1 MNRIVLQLG
10 LLFALL
16 FAHQHS
22 LPTDRVVHV
31 YVPPLTHTPELGL
44 STIGHHEHPP
54 FTLLDVLHP
63 HLPPPERQRLSELH
77 QEQQTYLTKGVQQR
91 LQMQAQTRQ
100 LIEQLPHNIVHLAWL
115 ERFQHQQSIG
125 EIKVWSRLL
134 EQRTTR

>member
-1 MNRIVLQLG
+1 MKPILMQIG

-22 LPTDRVVHV
+22 FLTDRVVHI

-44 STIGHHEHPP
+44 STIGHHENPP
-54 FTLLDVLHP
+54 FTLLDILHP
-63 HLPPPERQRLSELH
+63 HLSPPERQRLSELH
-77 QEQQTYLTKGVQQR
+77 QEQQVYLTKGVQQR
-91 LQMQAQTRQ
+91 LQMQAQTMQ
-100 LIEQLPHNIVHLAWL
+100 LIDQLPQNTVHLAWQ
-115 ERFQHQQSIG
+115 ERFHNQQSIG